1 MLLLMVLILAR
12 ELLLLLL
19 DVLSLTVWLLLS
31 DKAVALE
38 VRVDLL
44 LLLLLWKVV
53 RRRIARERHKL
64 MSVRRQSRTSEMKS

>member
-12 ELLLLLL
+12 ELLLLL

>member
-1 MLLLMVLILAR
+1 MVLILAR
-12 ELLLLLL
+12 ELLLLL